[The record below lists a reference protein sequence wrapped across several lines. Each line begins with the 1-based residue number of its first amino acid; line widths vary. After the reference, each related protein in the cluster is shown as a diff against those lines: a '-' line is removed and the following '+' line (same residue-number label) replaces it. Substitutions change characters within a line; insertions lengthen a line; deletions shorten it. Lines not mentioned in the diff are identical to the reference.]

1 MVGFSSQTAVPYE
14 PSLWWTFGFV
24 SHADQVA
31 RFLRSL
37 ALLGISAVALLLYVG
52 MRVPARFE
60 APKQDEIERALRIH
74 EECGSGTSPLMVA
87 AGDKAIFFHG
97 ERAFCAYR
105 VVGAY
110 LVVFSDPTV
119 PSGEERDFL
128 EALMARAQE
137 MDRRLVFYQVAA
149 FWLPLLHDHG
159 FSFFKLGE
167 EAILSLDSF
176 SLEGTKWKH
185 FRHAVNR
192 IEAREG
198 FSFAVVPPAEVAAR
212 LPDLKRI
219 SDEWLESKEAREKQF
234 SIGSWS
240 AAYLRRFPCALVLD
254 HLGSAVAFANVLTGP
269 GRQELSIDL
278 MRYSGAA
285 PEGVMDYLFVKLL
298 LWGKSQGYATFNF
311 GMAPLASVGEFSGAR
326 LWEKLAHL
334 LFRHGEGLYNFQ
346 GLRAYKAKFHP
357 TWAPRYMAY
366 PEFWEWPL
374 AVMQVSVL
382 IAGGWR
388 SFLQPRRGTS

>member
-1 MVGFSSQTAVPYE
+1 MPVGVVEISHLMGALTGLVLLVLARGIARGYRVAHRLTVAVLLVGGVLAFLKGLDYEEAIILFALAAVTASQGALFKKEGRAPWFGWTTIAIVAFAFGVFALVGFSSQTAVPYE

-212 LPDLKRI
+212 LPDLKRTNG
-219 SDEWLESKEAREKQF
+219 WRARRLAR
-234 SIGSWS
+234 SSSRSARGARRTS
-240 AAYLRRFPCALVLD
+240 AAFR
-254 HLGSAVAFANVLTGP
+254 
-269 GRQELSIDL
+269 
-278 MRYSGAA
+278 A
-285 PEGVMDYLFVKLL
+285 P
-298 LWGKSQGYATFNF
+298 WCSTT
-311 GMAPLASVGEFSGAR
+311 SGAR
-326 LWEKLAHL
+326 WPS
-334 LFRHGEGLYNFQ
+334 
-346 GLRAYKAKFHP
+346 P
-357 TWAPRYMAY
+357 T
-366 PEFWEWPL
+366 
-374 AVMQVSVL
+374 S
-382 IAGGWR
+382 
-388 SFLQPRRGTS
+388 